1 MLASVTVKDHGSE
14 IKDLQKG
21 EFSFVTAGS
30 DSAVEKWGSLLK
42 MPRGRAG
49 LGLGGARGR
58 GLIVV
63 GKPWY

>member
-1 MLASVTVKDHGSE
+1 M
-14 IKDLQKG
+14 
-21 EFSFVTAGS
+21 TAGS